1 MFDSMRMTTLGV
13 LLASAGAAIAPTAHG
28 QSDEHS
34 VARQWN
40 EITLESIRGDF
51 ARPVVHARNLFH
63 ISAAMW
69 DAWSCYETG
78 PTPWLFGEDELTA
91 RDLDVDRRTAIS
103 YAAYRILVH
112 RFADS
117 PGFEE
122 LGPEYDALMIELGH
136 DPAYTETVGDDPA
149 AIGNRIAAAYIA
161 FGEQDNA
168 NERNDYA
175 NQWYRPVNLPIYP
188 EEPGNLL
195 ERPNRWQPI
204 GFEEFIDQSGNVIEG
219 GVPPFL
225 GPEWGGVTPFGLRPE
240 QRTTSHRDGRDW
252 SFYLDPGSPPLI
264 GTDREL
270 EYLDGFEQVL
280 VWSSHLDAGDDVLWD
295 VSPNRIGN
303 AELPT
308 DPADFDGFYDYLGGG
323 DASQGY
329 ETNPVTGEPFPQQF
343 VPRGDYTRVLAEFWA
358 DGPDSETPPGH
369 WFTILNDV
377 MDHPEFDRRIGGV
390 GEVLGELEYDVKA
403 YLAMGGCMHDAA
415 ITAWGVKGWY
425 DYVRPV
431 SVVRWM
437 AENGQ
442 RSDPKLPNYHPRGL
456 RIIPGLVEVVTE
468 ETTAPGERHEHLA
481 GAGNANVGK
490 IAAFCWRGPDFIND
504 PEIDTAGCG
513 WTLAESWW
521 PYQRPT
527 FVTPNFA
534 GYVSGHS
541 TFSRAAAELMTLMTG
556 SEYFPGGLGEYL
568 ARRGQFLV
576 FEDGPSVDVRLQWV
590 SYRDASD
597 QCSLSR
603 IWGGIHPPAD
613 DLPGRLMGLVIG
625 PQAWDLAVQLY
636 EGGGG
641 GCAEDING
649 DGVVNAAD
657 LGSLIGN
664 WGCTGPDCVADVN
677 QDGIVNSADL
687 GLVIG
692 AWNQDC

>member
-13 LLASAGAAIAPTAHG
+13 LLAAAGSGFSPVAHG
-28 QSDEHS
+28 QSGEHS

-40 EITLESIRGDF
+40 EITLESIRNDF

-63 ISAAMW
+63 NSAAMW
-69 DAWSCYETG
+69 DAWACFESG
-78 PTPWLFGEDELTA
+78 PTPWLFAEDELIAADVEAA
-91 RDLDVDRRTAIS
+91 RREAIS
-103 YAAYRILVH
+103 YAVYRILRH
-112 RFADS
+112 RFAQS

-122 LGPEYDALMIELGH
+122 MAPQYDALMVELGY
-136 DPAYTETVGDDPA
+136 DPAYTETVGNDPA
-149 AIGNRIAAAYIA
+149 AIGNRIARTYIL

-195 ERPNRWQPI
+195 QRPNRWQPI

-225 GPEWGGVTPFGLRPE
+225 GPEWGSVTPFSLRPE
-240 QRTTSHRDGRDW
+240 QRTTNQRDGRNWDL
-252 SFYLDPGSPPLI
+252 YLDPGSPPLI
-264 GTDREL
+264 GTDREM
-270 EYLDGFEQVL
+270 EYLEGFEQVL
-280 VWSSHLDAGDDVLWD
+280 VWSSHLDTEDGVQIDA
-295 VSPNRIGN
+295 SPNAIGN
-303 AELPT
+303 ADLPT
-308 DPADFDGFYDYLGGG
+308 DPAEFDGFYDYFAGG

-329 ETNPVTGEPFPQQF
+329 GANPVTGKPYPVQL

-377 MDHPEFDRRIGGV
+377 MEHPEFVRRIGGA
-390 GEVLGELEYDVKA
+390 GPVLGELEYDVKA
-403 YLAMGGCMHDAA
+403 YLALGGCMHDAA

-442 RSDPKLPNYHPRGL
+442 RTDPKLPNYHPRGL
-456 RIIPGLVEVVTE
+456 RLIPGLVEVVTE
-468 ETTAPGERHEHLA
+468 ETIASGERHEHLA
-481 GAGNANVGK
+481 GVGNANVGK
-490 IAAFCWRGPDFIND
+490 IAAFCWRGPEFIND

-513 WTLAESWW
+513 WTLAEMWW

-541 TFSRAAAELMTLMTG
+541 TFSRAAAELMTRMTG

-576 FEDGPSVDVRLQWV
+576 FENGPSVDVRLQWV

-625 PQAWDLAVQLY
+625 PQAWDRAVELY
-636 EGGGG
+636 EGGAS
-641 GCAEDING
+641 CAEDIND
-649 DGVVNAAD
+649 DGIVNAAD
-657 LGSLIGN
+657 LGALIGD

>member
-1 MFDSMRMTTLGV
+1 MLNSMRMTSLGV
-13 LLASAGAAIAPTAHG
+13 LLAAAGSAFTPASHG
-28 QSDEHS
+28 QSEDHS

-40 EITLESIRGDF
+40 EITLESIRNDF

-63 ISAAMW
+63 NSAATW
-69 DAWSCYETG
+69 DAWACFESG
-78 PTPWLFGEDELTA
+78 PTPWLFAEDELIAADVEAA
-91 RDLDVDRRTAIS
+91 RREAIS
-103 YAAYRILVH
+103 YAVYRILRH
-112 RFADS
+112 RFAES

-122 LGPEYDALMIELGH
+122 MAPQYDALMVELGY
-136 DPAYTETVGDDPA
+136 DPAYTETVGNDPA
-149 AIGNRIAAAYIA
+149 AIGNRIAQTYIL
-161 FGEQDNA
+161 FGESDNA

-175 NQWYRPVNLPIYP
+175 NQWYRPVNSPIYP

-195 ERPNRWQPI
+195 QRPNRWQPI

-225 GPEWGGVTPFGLRPE
+225 GPEWGSVTPFSLRPD
-240 QRTTSHRDGRDW
+240 QRTTNQRDGRDW
-252 SFYLDPGSPPLI
+252 ELYLDPGSPPLI
-264 GTDREL
+264 GTDREM
-270 EYLDGFEQVL
+270 EYLEGFEQVL
-280 VWSSHLDAGDDVLWD
+280 VWSSHLDTEDGVQIDA
-295 VSPNRIGN
+295 SPNAIGN
-303 AELPT
+303 ADLPT
-308 DPADFDGFYDYLGGG
+308 DPADFDGFYDYFAGG

-329 ETNPVTGEPFPQQF
+329 GANPVTRKPYPVQL

-377 MDHPEFDRRIGGV
+377 MEHPEFVRRIGGA
-390 GEVLGELEYDVKA
+390 GPVLGELEYDVKA

-415 ITAWGVKGWY
+415 IAAWGVKGWY

-442 RSDPKLPNYHPRGL
+442 RTDPKLPNYHPRGL
-456 RIIPGLVEVVTE
+456 RLIPGLVEVVTE
-468 ETTAPGERHEHLA
+468 ETIASGERHEHLA
-481 GAGNANVGK
+481 GVGNANVGK
-490 IAAFCWRGPDFIND
+490 IAAFCWRGPEFIND

-513 WTLAESWW
+513 WTLAEMWW

-541 TFSRAAAELMTLMTG
+541 TFSRAAAELMTRMTG

-576 FEDGPSVDVRLQWV
+576 FENGPSVDVRLQWV

-625 PQAWDLAVQLY
+625 PQAWDRAVELY
-636 EGGGG
+636 EGGAS
-641 GCAEDING
+641 CAEDING
-649 DGVVNAAD
+649 DGIVNAAD
-657 LGSLIGN
+657 LGALVGD

>member
-1 MFDSMRMTTLGV
+1 MFDSMRLTTLGV
-13 LLASAGAAIAPTAHG
+13 LLAAAGSGFAPVAHG
-28 QSDEHS
+28 QSGEHS

-40 EITLESIRGDF
+40 EITLESIRNDF

-63 ISAAMW
+63 NSAAMW
-69 DAWSCYETG
+69 DAWACFESG
-78 PTPWLFGEDELTA
+78 PTPWLFAEDELIAADVEAA
-91 RDLDVDRRTAIS
+91 RREAIS
-103 YAAYRILVH
+103 YAVYRILRH
-112 RFADS
+112 RFAQS

-122 LGPEYDALMIELGH
+122 MAPQYDALMVELGY
-136 DPAYTETVGDDPA
+136 DPAYTETVGNDPA
-149 AIGNRIAAAYIA
+149 AIGNRIARTYIL

-195 ERPNRWQPI
+195 QRPNRWQPI

-225 GPEWGGVTPFGLRPE
+225 GPEWGSVTPFSLRPE
-240 QRTTSHRDGRDW
+240 QRTTNQRDGRNWDL
-252 SFYLDPGSPPLI
+252 YLDPGSPPLI
-264 GTDREL
+264 GTDREM
-270 EYLDGFEQVL
+270 EYLEGFEQVL
-280 VWSSHLDAGDDVLWD
+280 VWSSHLDTEDGVQIDA
-295 VSPNRIGN
+295 SPNAIGN
-303 AELPT
+303 ADLPT
-308 DPADFDGFYDYLGGG
+308 DPADFDGFYDYFAGG

-329 ETNPVTGEPFPQQF
+329 GANPVTGKPYPVQL

-377 MDHPEFDRRIGGV
+377 MEHPEFVRRIGGA
-390 GEVLGELEYDVKA
+390 GPVLGELEYDVKA
-403 YLAMGGCMHDAA
+403 YLALGGCMHDAA

-442 RSDPKLPNYHPRGL
+442 RTDPKLPNYHPRGL
-456 RIIPGLVEVVTE
+456 RLIPGLVEVVTE
-468 ETTAPGERHEHLA
+468 ETIASGERHEHLA
-481 GAGNANVGK
+481 GVGNANVGK
-490 IAAFCWRGPDFIND
+490 IAAFCWRGPEFIND

-513 WTLAESWW
+513 WTLAEMWW

-541 TFSRAAAELMTLMTG
+541 TFSRAAAELMTRMTG

-576 FEDGPSVDVRLQWV
+576 FENGPSVDVRLQWV

-625 PQAWDLAVQLY
+625 PQAWDRAVELY
-636 EGGGG
+636 EGGAS
-641 GCAEDING
+641 CAEDIND
-649 DGVVNAAD
+649 DGIVNAAD
-657 LGSLIGN
+657 LGALIGD

>member
-1 MFDSMRMTTLGV
+1 MWNSMKMTTLGALV
-13 LLASAGAAIAPTAHG
+13 ASVVTVASPGAFG
-28 QSDEHS
+28 QSGDHS

-40 EITLESIRGDF
+40 EITLESIRNDF

-63 ISAAMW
+63 LAAAMW
-69 DAWSCYETG
+69 DAWSCFE
-78 PTPWLFGEDELTA
+78 PESQPWLFDENGIST
-91 RDLDVDRRTAIS
+91 RDLEEARRTAIS
-103 YAAYRILVH
+103 YAAYRILNH
-112 RFADS
+112 RFAES

-122 LGPEYDALMIELGH
+122 LGPEYDALMLELGL
-136 DPAYTETVGDDPA
+136 DPAYVETNGNDPA
-149 AIGNRIAAAYIA
+149 AIGNRIAEAYIV
-161 FGEQDNA
+161 FGEYDNA
-168 NERNDYA
+168 NEQDDYA
-175 NQWYRPVNLPIYP
+175 NQWYRPVNLPIFP

-195 ERPNRWQPI
+195 QRPNRWQPI

-225 GPEWGGVTPFGLRPE
+225 GPEWGSVTPFSLRPD
-240 QRTTSHRDGRDW
+240 QRTTNQRDGHDW
-252 SFYLDPGSPPLI
+252 YLYLDPGSPPLI
-264 GTDREL
+264 GTDREV
-270 EYLDGFEQVL
+270 EYLEGFEQVL
-280 VWSSHLDAGDDVLWD
+280 VWSSHLDAEDAVQIDA
-295 VSPNRIGN
+295 SPNAIGN
-303 AELPT
+303 ADLPT
-308 DPADFDGFYDYLGGG
+308 DPADFDGFYDYFAGG
-323 DASQGY
+323 DTSQGY
-329 ETNPVTGEPFPQQF
+329 GSNPVTGEPYPVQL

-377 MDHPEFDRRIGGV
+377 MDHPEFVRRIGGA
-390 GEVLGELEYDVKA
+390 GPVLGELEYDVKA

-415 ITAWGVKGWY
+415 IAAWGVKGWY

-442 RSDPKLPNYHPRGL
+442 RTDPKLPNYHPRGL
-456 RIIPGLVEVVTE
+456 RLISGLVEVVTE
-468 ETTAPGERHEHLA
+468 ETIAPGERHEHLA
-481 GAGNANVGK
+481 GVGNANVGK
-490 IAAFCWRGPDFIND
+490 IAAFCWRGPEFIND

-513 WTLAESWW
+513 WTLAEMWW

-541 TFSRAAAELMTLMTG
+541 TFSRAAAELMTRMTG

-576 FEDGPSVDVRLQWV
+576 FENGPSVDVRLQWV

-625 PQAWDLAVQLY
+625 PQAWDRAVELY
-636 EGGGG
+636 EGGAS
-641 GCAEDING
+641 CAEDING
-649 DGVVNAAD
+649 DGIVNAAD
-657 LGSLIGN
+657 LGALVGD

>member
-1 MFDSMRMTTLGV
+1 MRHSIRATLI
-13 LLASAGAAIAPTAHG
+13 GAIMGSVFTGSLSTANA
-28 QSDEHS
+28 QTDDHS

-40 EITLESIRGDF
+40 EITLESIRNDF

-63 ISAAMW
+63 IAASMW
-69 DAWSCYETG
+69 DAWSCFEPG
-78 PTPWLFGEDELTA
+78 AQPWLFDENDLSA
-91 RDLDVDRRTAIS
+91 RDLDTARRTAIS
-103 YAAYRILVH
+103 YAAFRILRH
-112 RFADS
+112 RFATS

-122 LGPEYDALMIELGH
+122 LSPQYDALMIELGF
-136 DPAYTETVGDDPA
+136 DPDFTDTIGDDPA
-149 AIGNRIAAAYIA
+149 AIGNRIGQAYIL

-175 NQWYRPVNLPIYP
+175 NQWYRPVNLPIFP
-188 EEPGNLL
+188 EEPGNVMQQ
-195 ERPNRWQPI
+195 PNRWQPI

-225 GPEWGGVTPFGLRPE
+225 GPEWGSVTPFSLRPD
-240 QRTTSHRDGRDW
+240 QRTTNQRDGRDW
-252 SFYLDPGSPPLI
+252 NLYLDPGSPPLI

-270 EYLDGFEQVL
+270 EYLEGFEQVL
-280 VWSSHLDAGDDVLWD
+280 VWSSHLDTADNVQIDI
-295 VSPNRIGN
+295 SPNTVGN
-303 AELPT
+303 ADLPS
-308 DPADFDGFYDYLGGG
+308 DPADFEAFYDFYEGG

-329 ETNPVTGEPFPQQF
+329 DLNPVTGSPYPVQM
-343 VPRGDYTRVLAEFWA
+343 VARGDYTRVLAEFWA
-358 DGPDSETPPGH
+358 DGPESETPPGH

-377 MDHPEFDRRIGGV
+377 MDHPAFDRRIGGT
-390 GEVLGELEYDVKA
+390 GPVLGELEYDVKA

-442 RSDPKLPNYHPRGL
+442 RTDPALPNYHPQGL
-456 RIIPGLVEVVTE
+456 RLISGLVELVTT
-468 ETTAPGERHEHLA
+468 ETIAPGERHEHLA
-481 GAGNANVGK
+481 GFGGSNVGK
-490 IAAFCWRGPDFIND
+490 VAAFCWRGPDFIND
-504 PEIDTAGCG
+504 PEVDTAGCG
-513 WTLAESWW
+513 WTLAERWW

-541 TFSRAAAELMTLMTG
+541 TFSRAAAELMTRMTG
-556 SEYFPGGLGEYL
+556 SEYFPGGLGEYV
-568 ARRGQFLV
+568 ANRGQFLV
-576 FEDGPSVDVRLQWV
+576 FEDGPTTNVRLQWV

-625 PQAWDLAVQLY
+625 PQAWDLARSLY
-636 EGGGG
+636 NTDVV
-641 GCAEDING
+641 CAEDINQ

-657 LGSLIGN
+657 LGALIGD

>member
-1 MFDSMRMTTLGV
+1 
-13 LLASAGAAIAPTAHG
+13 
-28 QSDEHS
+28 
-34 VARQWN
+34 
-40 EITLESIRGDF
+40 
-51 ARPVVHARNLFH
+51 
-63 ISAAMW
+63 
-69 DAWSCYETG
+69 
-78 PTPWLFGEDELTA
+78 
-91 RDLDVDRRTAIS
+91 
-103 YAAYRILVH
+103 
-112 RFADS
+112 
-117 PGFEE
+117 
-122 LGPEYDALMIELGH
+122 
-136 DPAYTETVGDDPA
+136 
-149 AIGNRIAAAYIA
+149 
-161 FGEQDNA
+161 
-168 NERNDYA
+168 
-175 NQWYRPVNLPIYP
+175 
-188 EEPGNLL
+188 
-195 ERPNRWQPI
+195 
-204 GFEEFIDQSGNVIEG
+204 
-219 GVPPFL
+219 
-225 GPEWGGVTPFGLRPE
+225 
-240 QRTTSHRDGRDW
+240 
-252 SFYLDPGSPPLI
+252 
-264 GTDREL
+264 
-270 EYLDGFEQVL
+270 
-280 VWSSHLDAGDDVLWD
+280 

-308 DPADFDGFYDYLGGG
+308 DPADFDGFYDYLEGG
-323 DASQGY
+323 DGSQGY

>member
-1 MFDSMRMTTLGV
+1 MRNTVKNRFLGAA
-13 LLASAGAAIAPTAHG
+13 LASSMAATVSTAFAQDGDH
-28 QSDEHS
+28 HS

-40 EITLESIRGDF
+40 EITLESIRNDF

-63 ISAAMW
+63 NSAAMW
-69 DAWSCYETG
+69 DAWACFESG
-78 PTPWLFGEDELTA
+78 PTPWLFAEDELIAADVEAA
-91 RDLDVDRRTAIS
+91 RREAIS
-103 YAAYRILVH
+103 YAVYRILRH
-112 RFADS
+112 RFAES

-122 LGPEYDALMIELGH
+122 MAPQYDALMVELGY
-136 DPAYTETVGDDPA
+136 DPAYTETVGNDPA
-149 AIGNRIAAAYIA
+149 AIGNRIAQTYIL
-161 FGEQDNA
+161 FGESDNA

-175 NQWYRPVNLPIYP
+175 NQWYRPVNSPIYP

-195 ERPNRWQPI
+195 QRPNRWQPI

-225 GPEWGGVTPFGLRPE
+225 GPEWGSVTPFSLRPD
-240 QRTTSHRDGRDW
+240 QRTTNQRDGRDW
-252 SFYLDPGSPPLI
+252 ELYLDPGSPPLI
-264 GTDREL
+264 GTDREM
-270 EYLDGFEQVL
+270 EYLEGFEQVL
-280 VWSSHLDAGDDVLWD
+280 VWSSHLDTEDGVQIDA
-295 VSPNRIGN
+295 SPNAIGN
-303 AELPT
+303 ADLPT
-308 DPADFDGFYDYLGGG
+308 DPADFDGFYDYFAGG

-329 ETNPVTGEPFPQQF
+329 GANPVTGKPYPVQL

-377 MDHPEFDRRIGGV
+377 MEHPEFVRRIGGA
-390 GEVLGELEYDVKA
+390 GPVLGELEYDVKA
-403 YLAMGGCMHDAA
+403 YLALGGCMHDAA

-442 RSDPKLPNYHPRGL
+442 RTDPKLPNYHPRGL
-456 RIIPGLVEVVTE
+456 RLIPGLVEVVTE
-468 ETTAPGERHEHLA
+468 ETIASGERHEHLA
-481 GAGNANVGK
+481 GVGNANVGK
-490 IAAFCWRGPDFIND
+490 IAAFCWRGPEFIND
-504 PEIDTAGCG
+504 PEVDTAGCG
-513 WTLAESWW
+513 WTLAEMWW

-541 TFSRAAAELMTLMTG
+541 TFSRAAAELMTRMTG

-576 FEDGPSVDVRLQWV
+576 FENGPSVDVRLQWV

-625 PQAWDLAVQLY
+625 PQAWDRAVELY
-636 EGGGG
+636 EGGAS
-641 GCAEDING
+641 CAEDIND
-649 DGVVNAAD
+649 DGIVNAAD
-657 LGSLIGN
+657 LGALIGD

>member
-1 MFDSMRMTTLGV
+1 MFDSMRLTTLGV
-13 LLASAGAAIAPTAHG
+13 LLAAAGSGFAPVAHG
-28 QSDEHS
+28 QSGEHS

-40 EITLESIRGDF
+40 EITLESIRNDF

-63 ISAAMW
+63 NSAAMW
-69 DAWSCYETG
+69 DAWACFESG
-78 PTPWLFGEDELTA
+78 PTPWLFAEDELIAADVEAA
-91 RDLDVDRRTAIS
+91 RREAIS
-103 YAAYRILVH
+103 YAVYRILRH
-112 RFADS
+112 RFAQS

-122 LGPEYDALMIELGH
+122 MAPQYDALMVELGY
-136 DPAYTETVGDDPA
+136 DPAYTETVGNDPA
-149 AIGNRIAAAYIA
+149 AIGNRIARTYIL

-195 ERPNRWQPI
+195 QRPNRWQPI

-225 GPEWGGVTPFGLRPE
+225 GPEWGSVTPFSLRPE
-240 QRTTSHRDGRDW
+240 QRTTNQRDGRNWDL
-252 SFYLDPGSPPLI
+252 YLDPGSPPLI
-264 GTDREL
+264 GTDREM
-270 EYLDGFEQVL
+270 EYLEGFEQVL
-280 VWSSHLDAGDDVLWD
+280 VWSSHLDTEDGVQIDA
-295 VSPNRIGN
+295 SPNTIGN
-303 AELPT
+303 ADLPT
-308 DPADFDGFYDYLGGG
+308 DPADFDGFYDYFAGG

-329 ETNPVTGEPFPQQF
+329 GANPVTGKPYPVQL

-377 MDHPEFDRRIGGV
+377 MEHPEFVRRIGGA
-390 GEVLGELEYDVKA
+390 GPVLGELEYDVKA
-403 YLAMGGCMHDAA
+403 YLALGGCMHDAA

-442 RSDPKLPNYHPRGL
+442 RTDPKLPNYHPRGL
-456 RIIPGLVEVVTE
+456 RLIPGLVEVVTE
-468 ETTAPGERHEHLA
+468 ETIASGERHEHLA
-481 GAGNANVGK
+481 GVGNANVGK
-490 IAAFCWRGPDFIND
+490 IAAFCWRGPEFIND

-513 WTLAESWW
+513 WTLAEMWW

-541 TFSRAAAELMTLMTG
+541 TFSRAAAELMTRMTG

-576 FEDGPSVDVRLQWV
+576 FENGPSVDVRLQWV

-625 PQAWDLAVQLY
+625 PQAWDRAVELY
-636 EGGGG
+636 EGGAS
-641 GCAEDING
+641 CAEDIND
-649 DGVVNAAD
+649 DGIVNAAD
-657 LGSLIGN
+657 LGALIGD

>member
-1 MFDSMRMTTLGV
+1 MWNSMKMTTLGALV
-13 LLASAGAAIAPTAHG
+13 ASVVTVASPGAFG
-28 QSDEHS
+28 QSGDHS

-40 EITLESIRGDF
+40 EITLESIRNDF

-63 ISAAMW
+63 NSAAMW
-69 DAWSCYETG
+69 DAWACFESG
-78 PTPWLFGEDELTA
+78 PTPWLFAEDELIAADVEAA
-91 RDLDVDRRTAIS
+91 RREAIS
-103 YAAYRILVH
+103 YAVYRILRH
-112 RFADS
+112 RFAES

-122 LGPEYDALMIELGH
+122 MAPQYDALMVELGY
-136 DPAYTETVGDDPA
+136 DPAYTETVGNDPA
-149 AIGNRIAAAYIA
+149 AIGNRIAQTYIL
-161 FGEQDNA
+161 FGESDNA
-168 NERNDYA
+168 NEQDDYA
-175 NQWYRPVNLPIYP
+175 NQWYRPVNLPIFP

-195 ERPNRWQPI
+195 QRPNRWQPI

-225 GPEWGGVTPFGLRPE
+225 GPEWGSVTPFSLRPD
-240 QRTTSHRDGRDW
+240 QRTTNQRDGHDW
-252 SFYLDPGSPPLI
+252 YLYLDPGSPPLI
-264 GTDREL
+264 GTDREV
-270 EYLDGFEQVL
+270 EYLEGFEQVL
-280 VWSSHLDAGDDVLWD
+280 VWSSHLDAEDAVQIDA
-295 VSPNRIGN
+295 SPNAIGN
-303 AELPT
+303 ADLPT
-308 DPADFDGFYDYLGGG
+308 DPADFDGFYDYFAGG

-329 ETNPVTGEPFPQQF
+329 GANPVTGEPYPVQL

-377 MDHPEFDRRIGGV
+377 MDHPEFVRRIGGA
-390 GEVLGELEYDVKA
+390 GPVLGELEYDVKA

-415 ITAWGVKGWY
+415 IAAWGVKGWY

-442 RSDPKLPNYHPRGL
+442 RTDPKLPNYHPRGL
-456 RIIPGLVEVVTE
+456 RLISGLVEVVTE
-468 ETTAPGERHEHLA
+468 ETIASGERHEHLA
-481 GAGNANVGK
+481 GVGNANVGK
-490 IAAFCWRGPDFIND
+490 IAAFCWRGPEFIND

-513 WTLAESWW
+513 WTLAEMWW

-541 TFSRAAAELMTLMTG
+541 TFSRAAAELMTRMTG

-576 FEDGPSVDVRLQWV
+576 FENGPSVDVRLQWV

-625 PQAWDLAVQLY
+625 PQAWDRAVELY
-636 EGGGG
+636 EGGAS
-641 GCAEDING
+641 CAEDING
-649 DGVVNAAD
+649 DGIVNAAD
-657 LGSLIGN
+657 LGALVGD